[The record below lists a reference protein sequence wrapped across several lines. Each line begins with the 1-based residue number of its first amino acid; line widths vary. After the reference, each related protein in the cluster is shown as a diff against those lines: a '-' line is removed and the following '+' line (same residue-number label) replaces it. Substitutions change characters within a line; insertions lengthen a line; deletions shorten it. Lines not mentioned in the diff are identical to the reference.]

1 LQVIKMENLAL
12 VLPEIFISLSIM
24 FLLILGVFK
33 KNSSKLIQNISLI
46 VLLITAVIIFNETL
60 GVDEMV
66 IFNNSIV
73 IDYLSSF
80 MKIVTLL
87 ASFLVLIIS
96 SNYLKSQKIF
106 KIEYSIL
113 ILSSVLGMMIM
124 ISSNDLIVFYMGL
137 ELQSLALYVLATF
150 NRDEIKSSEAGLKY
164 FVLSALS
171 SGLLLYGCSLIYG
184 FTGST
189 NFNVIAN
196 QLNSNEYAL
205 TFGIVFILV
214 GLAFKISAVPFHMWA
229 PDVYEGSP
237 TSVTLFFSIVPK
249 IAALTVFIRFLF
261 VPFLNLIDQWQ
272 MILIFLSIAS
282 MVFGAVAAIGQT
294 NLKRLVAYS
303 SISHIGYA
311 LAGLATGS
319 NEGIQSSV
327 IYITI
332 YVLMNLGLFS
342 CLFMMK
348 RNNVYYEQI
357 DDLSGLSKNHPLL
370 ALSMLIIL
378 FSLAGIPPLAG
389 FFAKFYIF
397 KSVLEQSMFFLAI
410 VGLLSTVVAAFYY
423 LRLIKIM
430 YFDKEKEK
438 YDTDHGLWLKFSLGL
453 STLLILIYFMFPSQL
468 INIVSRI
475 NMI

>member
-1 LQVIKMENLAL
+1 MINLEL
-12 VLPEIFISLSIM
+12 VFPEIFLSLSIM

-33 KNSSKLIQNISLI
+33 KNSSNLIQNISLI
-46 VLLITAVIIFNETL
+46 ILLITAVITFNETIGIQKKL
-60 GVDEMV
+60 L
-66 IFNNSIV
+66 FNGSVV

-80 MKIVTLL
+80 MKIITLI
-87 ASFLVLIIS
+87 AAFLVLVIS
-96 SNYLKSQKIF
+96 SNYLKTFKIF
-106 KIEYSIL
+106 KIEYPIL

-137 ELQSLALYVLATF
+137 ELQSLCLYVLATF
-150 NRDEIKSSEAGLKY
+150 NRDQLKSSEAGLKY

-189 NFNVIAN
+189 NFELISS
-196 QLNSNEYAL
+196 QLNSDDYAL

-237 TSVTLFFSIVPK
+237 TSVTLFFTMVPK
-249 IAALTVFIRFLF
+249 IAALTVFIRFLY
-261 VPFLNLIDQWQ
+261 VPFFNLIDQWQ

-282 MVFGAVAAIGQT
+282 MLFGAIAAIGQT

-303 SISHIGYA
+303 SIGHVGYA

-319 NEGIQSSV
+319 NDGIQSSV

-332 YVLMNLGLFS
+332 YILMNLGFFS
-342 CLFMMK
+342 CLLMMR
-348 RNNVYYEQI
+348 RNNEYYEKI

-370 ALSMLIIL
+370 SLSLLVIL

-397 KSVLEQSMFFLAI
+397 KSVLEQSMYFLAI

-423 LRLIKIM
+423 LRIIKIM
-430 YFDKEKEK
+430 YFDQEKEK
-438 YDTDHGLWLKFSLGL
+438 YDTDHSLWIKFSLTV
-453 STLLILIYFMFPSQL
+453 STLLILIYFIFPGQL
-468 INIVSRI
+468 IEIVSKI
-475 NMI
+475 KII

>member
-1 LQVIKMENLAL
+1 MENLVL
-12 VLPEIFISLSIM
+12 VLPEVFISLSIM

-46 VLLITAVIIFNETL
+46 VLLITAVIIFNETFGIEEIIL
-60 GVDEMV
+60 FNGSV
-66 IFNNSIV
+66 IV
-73 IDYLSSF
+73 DYLSSF

-87 ASFLVLIIS
+87 SAFLALVIS
-96 SNYLKSQKIF
+96 SNYLRSFKIF

-189 NFNVIAN
+189 NFDVIAS
-196 QLNSNEYAL
+196 QLNSDQYAL

-237 TSVTLFFSIVPK
+237 TSVTLFFTMVPK
-249 IAALTVFIRFLF
+249 IAALTVFIRFLYA
-261 VPFLNLIDQWQ
+261 PFLNLIDQWQ
-272 MILIFLSIAS
+272 MILVFLSIAS
-282 MVFGAVAAIGQT
+282 MVFGAVAAIGQK

-303 SISHIGYA
+303 SISHVGYA

-332 YVLMNLGLFS
+332 YIIMNLGLFS
-342 CLFMMK
+342 CLLMMK

-370 ALSMLIIL
+370 SLSLLIIL

-389 FFAKFYIF
+389 FFAKFYVF

-438 YDTDHGLWLKFSLGL
+438 YDEDHSLWLRFSLGA
-453 STLLILIYFMFPSQL
+453 STLLILIYFIFPSQL
-468 INIVSRI
+468 IEIVSRI

>member
-1 LQVIKMENLAL
+1 MENLEL
-12 VLPEIFISLSIM
+12 VLPEVFISLSIM

-46 VLLITAVIIFNETL
+46 VLLITAVIIFNETM
-60 GVDEMV
+60 GIDEKILFNGSV
-66 IFNNSIV
+66 I

-80 MKIVTLL
+80 MKIITLL
-87 ASFLVLIIS
+87 AAFLVLVIS
-96 SNYLKSQKIF
+96 SNYLRSLKIF

-189 NFNVIAN
+189 NFNVIAS

-237 TSVTLFFSIVPK
+237 TSVTLFFTMIPK
-249 IAALTVFIRFLF
+249 
-261 VPFLNLIDQWQ
+261 
-272 MILIFLSIAS
+272 
-282 MVFGAVAAIGQT
+282 
-294 NLKRLVAYS
+294 
-303 SISHIGYA
+303 
-311 LAGLATGS
+311 
-319 NEGIQSSV
+319 
-327 IYITI
+327 
-332 YVLMNLGLFS
+332 
-342 CLFMMK
+342 
-348 RNNVYYEQI
+348 
-357 DDLSGLSKNHPLL
+357 
-370 ALSMLIIL
+370 
-378 FSLAGIPPLAG
+378 
-389 FFAKFYIF
+389 
-397 KSVLEQSMFFLAI
+397 
-410 VGLLSTVVAAFYY
+410 
-423 LRLIKIM
+423 
-430 YFDKEKEK
+430 
-438 YDTDHGLWLKFSLGL
+438 
-453 STLLILIYFMFPSQL
+453 
-468 INIVSRI
+468 
-475 NMI
+475 